1 MKQAPEHKFERQFR
15 NGMLAGLCVH
25 LVGILVLLPLAFLIG
40 ELALAWVLLF
50 FGVAQFFYFIPAL
63 IVAKK
68 KQAANDFIKGMA
80 LVCTIPFIINAGCF
94 GIWGLGSIN
103 R

>member
-15 NGMLAGLCVH
+15 KGVLAGLCAH
-25 LVGILVLLPLAFLIG
+25 LAGVLFLLLLAFLIG
-40 ELALAWVLLF
+40 ELALAFVLLF

-63 IVAKK
+63 IVAKR
-68 KQAANDFIKGMA
+68 KQATNDFIKGMA
-80 LVCTIPFIINAGCF
+80 LTCAIPFIMNAGCF
-94 GIWGLGSIN
+94 GIWGLGSMG